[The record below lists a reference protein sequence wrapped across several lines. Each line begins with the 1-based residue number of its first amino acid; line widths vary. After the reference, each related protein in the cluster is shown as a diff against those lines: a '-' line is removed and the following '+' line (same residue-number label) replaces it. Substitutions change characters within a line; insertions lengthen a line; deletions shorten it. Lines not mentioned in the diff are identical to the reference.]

1 MDLIFALVTNYAT
14 KAKTAVELSLSKFFK
29 RQYSSLFRAISG
41 YFTSRK
47 NQTNRDKLRSDA
59 RNNIKTINLYI
70 NLVKERMSLSLQ
82 E

>member
-41 YFTSRK
+41 YFASRK
-47 NQTNRDKLRSDA
+47 NQTNRDKLRGDA
-59 RNNIKTINLYI
+59 RNNIKSFGSLIFFVKVTPFVNLNY
-70 NLVKERMSLSLQ
+70 
-82 E
+82 